1 MHYTRCFFYYAR
13 KLSRYTRCNFLARPF
28 PVIRGAFFH
37 YVRWLIHYTR
47 CFFHY
52 THGTSF
58 SLDLKRGQ
66 LRMEVKM
73 AVTTRILQLILKKKL
88 SLGHLTELF
97 RRDNNTTDIT
107 SRAPVD
113 MMNLQLQLCW
123 CVTTPKLQTPQIL
136 LRKDLHCKL
145 VSILIALKVIPLK
158 LFYYQTFFETWRNE
172 HS

>member
-1 MHYTRCFFYYAR
+1 MGKTFQ
-13 KLSRYTRCNFLARPF
+13 T
-28 PVIRGAFFH
+28 
-37 YVRWLIHYTR
+37 LI
-47 CFFHY
+47 
-52 THGTSF
+52 HGTSF

-73 AVTTRILQLILKKKL
+73 AATTRILQLILKKL

-113 MMNLQLQLCW
+113 MMNLQLQSCW

-145 VSILIALKVIPLK
+145 VSILISLNVL
-158 LFYYQTFFETWRNE
+158 WSRNI
-172 HS
+172 